1 MKKIAF
7 FDVDGTLIDCM
18 NGIMDMSDRVKKA
31 IKDFQKFGNKAF
43 IASGRPYAFLNKEL
57 LNFGFDGFILVNGGQ
72 VLINNETKFLSS
84 IDKKFVKDIVLNCEK
99 LNIDYCLQGPKYSY
113 LKEGFDKIKEYYK
126 IYNIGRD
133 FLNFEFNI
141 DDIDTLKIEMFP
153 SNEEGCKYCES
164 LNKGNFNCFKNYPGE
179 VYELYPVKN
188 SKSKGVLKAIE
199 IENIDIKN
207 SYAFGDGRNDIEMI
221 QTVENGVAMGNA
233 VSELKKVSDEQT
245 DSMKDDGVATYIEK
259 KLL

>member
-7 FDVDGTLIDCM
+7 FDVDGTLIDCT
-18 NGIMDMSDRVKKA
+18 NRIMDMSDRVKKA
-31 IKDFQKFGNKAF
+31 IKDFQKAGNKAF

-84 IDKKFVKDIVLNCEK
+84 IDKEFVKDIVLNCEK

-113 LKEGFDKIKEYYK
+113 LKEGFDKIKNYYK
-126 IYNIGRD
+126 IYDISRD
-133 FLNFEFNI
+133 FLKFEFNI
-141 DDIDTLKIEMFP
+141 DDVDTLKIEMFP

-164 LNKGNFNCFKNYPGE
+164 LNKDNFNCFKNYPGE

-199 IENIDIKN
+199 FEKILLEN

-221 QTVENGVAMGNA
+221 QTVGHGVAMGNA
-233 VSELKKVSDEQT
+233 VAELKKVSAEFT
-245 DSMKDDGVATYIEK
+245 DSMKNDGVAIYLEK
-259 KLL
+259 VLL